1 MHPLFGIALQVS
13 AMLFFSMQ
21 AACVRYVSDR
31 IPLGEIGFARAA
43 GGLLPLFLL
52 LLWQGKFSSMWR
64 TSDLRSHL
72 LRGWTNVS
80 SMFCN
85 FAGLARLP
93 LADATAIGY
102 AAPLFAVVLAATV
115 LGEVVRLW
123 RWCAVIIGFSG
134 VLLMLSPHLGQ
145 GSYGSGHAIGAMLS
159 LSSAF
164 LFGIALT
171 QIRHMTARETTGALA
186 FYYCVIAACASLVT
200 IFWGWVVP
208 SPADFGFLIALGV
221 FGGTGQI
228 LLTESLRYAAAS
240 VLAPFAYTSMIWATT
255 IGFFWFNEV
264 PAIVTMAGAGIVIG
278 AGLFVIWREHQLG
291 LDRKRAPTSPGPTA

>member
-1 MHPLFGIALQVS
+1 MHPLFGISLQIC

-21 AACVRYVSDR
+21 AACVRFLSDR
-31 IPLGEIGFARAA
+31 IPLGEIGFSRAV
-43 GGLLPLFLL
+43 GGLLPLILL
-52 LLWQGKFSSMWR
+52 LMWQGKLSTMWR
-64 TSDLRSHL
+64 TSDLRSHV

-93 LADATAIGY
+93 LADATALGY
-102 AAPLFAVVLAATV
+102 AAPLFAVVLAATF

-123 RWCAVIIGFSG
+123 RWCAVIVGFSG
-134 VLLMLSPHLGQ
+134 VLLMLSPYIGQ
-145 GSYGSGHAIGAMLS
+145 GSYGNEHVFGAMLS

-171 QIRHMTARETTGALA
+171 QIRHMTARETTAALA
-186 FYYCVIAACASLVT
+186 FYYCVIAAGVSLVT
-200 IFWGWVVP
+200 IIWGWVVP
-208 SPADFGFLIALGV
+208 STYELGLLIALGV

-228 LLTESLRYAAAS
+228 LMTESLRHAAAA
-240 VLAPFAYTSMIWATT
+240 VLAPFAYTSMIWAVA
-255 IGFFWFNEV
+255 IGYFWFSEV
-264 PAIVTMAGAGIVIG
+264 PAAIVMAGAAIVIG

-291 LDRKRAPTSPGPTA
+291 LDRKRAPTNVGPPA

>member
-1 MHPLFGIALQVS
+1 
-13 AMLFFSMQ
+13 
-21 AACVRYVSDR
+21 
-31 IPLGEIGFARAA
+31 
-43 GGLLPLFLL
+43 
-52 LLWQGKFSSMWR
+52 
-64 TSDLRSHL
+64 
-72 LRGWTNVS
+72 
-80 SMFCN
+80 
-85 FAGLARLP
+85 
-93 LADATAIGY
+93 
-102 AAPLFAVVLAATV
+102 
-115 LGEVVRLW
+115 
-123 RWCAVIIGFSG
+123 VIIGFSG